1 MKMALS
7 MTINLNP
14 RTKAILQN
22 LLVSFLW
29 ATSWVLIKY
38 GLEEIPALT
47 FAGLRYFLAFLI
59 LLLVYLRSNYRR
71 EIPTINRSKWLHLI
85 LLGILLYT
93 LAQGAQFMGLAYLPA
108 VTVNLLLSFTT
119 IVVGILS
126 MILISETP
134 GVWQWVGIMLSLGG
148 ALVYFYPIEVSPGK
162 QIGWI
167 AAILAMLTNSISA
180 VMGRSVNRNGDL
192 SPLTITV
199 ITMGIGGTLLLI
211 TGLFYQG
218 LPVISLTS
226 WLIILWLAVIN
237 TAFAFTLWNVTL
249 RVLSAAESSVIIN
262 SMMIQIPILAVVFLG
277 ETLSP
282 QQIFGLA
289 AALAGILLVQMNSKD

>member
-1 MKMALS
+1 MS
-7 MTINLNP
+7 INVKP

-29 ATSWVLIKY
+29 STSWVLIKF
-38 GLEEIPALT
+38 GLNEIPALT
-47 FAGLRYFLAFLI
+47 FAGLRYFIAFII
-59 LLLVYLRSNYRR
+59 LLVVFLKSKYRN
-71 EIPTINRSKWLHLI
+71 EISTISRLKWLHLS

-108 VTVNLLLSFTT
+108 VTVNLVLSFTT
-119 IVVGILS
+119 IFVAILS
-126 MILISETP
+126 MMLISETP
-134 GVWQWVGIMLSLGG
+134 GKWQWIGILLSVGG
-148 ALVYFYPIEVSPGK
+148 ALVFFHPIEVSAGNW
-162 QIGWI
+162 IGWI

-180 VMGRSVNRNGDL
+180 VMGRSINRTGDL
-192 SPLTITV
+192 SPLTVTV
-199 ITMGIGGTLLLI
+199 ITMGIGGTLLLL
-211 TGLFYQG
+211 TGLFFQG
-218 LPVISLTS
+218 LPEMSLAS

-282 QQIFGLA
+282 KQIFGLA
-289 AALAGILLVQMNSKD
+289 AAIAGILLVQLNSKN

>member
-1 MKMALS
+1 MPL
-7 MTINLNP
+7 NLNP

-59 LLLVYLRSNYRR
+59 LLVVFLRSKYRR
-71 EIPTINRSKWLHLI
+71 EIPTINRSKWLHLFV
-85 LLGILLYT
+85 LGILLYT

-108 VTVNLLLSFTT
+108 VTVNLVLSFTT
-119 IVVGILS
+119 IVVAILS
-126 MILISETP
+126 MMLLSETP
-134 GVWQWVGIMLSLGG
+134 GLRQWAGIMLSIIG
-148 ALVYFYPIEVSPGK
+148 ALVFFHPIEVSPGNW
-162 QIGWI
+162 IGWI
-167 AAILAMLTNSISA
+167 AAILAMLSNSISA
-180 VMGRSVNRNGDL
+180 VIGRSINRTGDL

-199 ITMGIGGTLLLI
+199 ITMGIGGTLLLL
-211 TGLFYQG
+211 TGLFFQG
-218 LPVISLTS
+218 LPEIGLIS

-249 RVLSAAESSVIIN
+249 RVLTAAESSVIIN
-262 SMMIQIPILAVVFLG
+262 SMIIQIPLLAVVFLG
-277 ETLSP
+277 ETLS
-282 QQIFGLA
+282 QKQIFGLA
-289 AALAGILLVQMNSKD
+289 AAIAGILLVQLNSKD